1 MTNIISLDLS
11 LESDLVMARQRTR
24 QLAELLGFKVYEQT
38 SIATAVSEI
47 ARNAF
52 QYAGGGKIEFLVQGS
67 PQVFLIRISDRG
79 RGIDNLE
86 AILNGNYTSKTGMG
100 LGIIGAKRLT
110 DHFHIESIP
119 GIGTTVILGKQLP
132 SQTPIVKG
140 QYLAQ
145 ITQALAQRNSSSLFE
160 EMQRQNQELLNT
172 LAEIRAKQTELEQ
185 LNKELEETNR
195 GVVALY
201 AELDDKAEYLQ
212 RGSKLKSHFLA
223 DMSHEFRT
231 PLNSIL
237 SLSGLLLDRA
247 DGELS
252 SEQEKQ
258 VNFIRKSAEI
268 LSELVNNLLDIAKI
282 EAGKI
287 VVNPSQFSID
297 DVFSALRGMFRPLII
312 SDNISLVF
320 EAPID
325 IPKLYTDE
333 GKVSQILRN
342 FISNAVKFTE
352 QGEVRVSAKLG
363 SNNNI
368 VFSISDTGL
377 GIAPEDQQRIFE
389 QFIQIE
395 SPTQNRVKG
404 TGLGL
409 PLCLKLAEL
418 LGGSVSVQS
427 ELGVGS
433 TFIAT
438 IPLQYSLPKEEIVV
452 SEISW
457 MIDPNRYPVLVV
469 EDNLETLFIY
479 EKYLE
484 NSPFQVIPARTLQ
497 EARKALWEVRPRVVI
512 LDLLLEVENTWAF
525 ISEIKDNSFTQH
537 IPVIVLTVIDNR
549 QKAIALGADDFCVK
563 PVEKKWLLEK
573 LTALIKQ
580 KPVEKILIIDD
591 DPTARYLLKT
601 ILSDKGH
608 SVVEATSG
616 EEGIRTVYEEKPQL
630 IFLDLVMPK
639 LNGFQVIEHLKS
651 DPATKNIPVV
661 INTSKILDQ
670 SEKEYLESR
679 ALTIIPKYYSSTD
692 FMNNIIEETLKKV
705 YLY

>member
-52 QYAGGGKIEFLVQGS
+52 QYAGGGKVEFLVQGS

-79 RGIDNLE
+79 RGIYDLE

-119 GIGTTVILGKQLP
+119 AQGTTVILGKQLP
-132 SQTPIVKG
+132 SKTPIVKG

-145 ITQALAQRNSSSLFE
+145 IAQALAQRNSSSLFD

-172 LAEIRAKQTELEQ
+172 LAEIRAKQAELEQ

-237 SLSGLLLDRA
+237 SLSGLLLDRT
-247 DGELS
+247 DGDLS

-258 VNFIRKSAEI
+258 VNFIRNSAEI

-297 DVFSALRGMFRPLII
+297 DVFSALRGMFRPLIT

-320 EAPID
+320 EDPID

-352 QGEVRVSAKLG
+352 QGEVRVSAKLD
-363 SNNNI
+363 SNNNV

-418 LGGSVSVQS
+418 LGGNVSVES

-433 TFIAT
+433 TFVAT
-438 IPLQYSLPKEEIVV
+438 IPLQYSLPKEELV
-452 SEISW
+452 SSEMSW
-457 MIDPNRYPVLVV
+457 MIDSNRYPVLVV

-497 EARKALWEVRPRVVI
+497 EARKALWEVRPRVII
-512 LDLLLEVENTWAF
+512 LDLLLEIENTWAF
-525 ISEIKDNSFTQH
+525 ISEIKENSFTQH

-549 QKAIALGADDFCVK
+549 TKAIALGADDFCVK

-573 LTALIKQ
+573 LTTLIEQ
-580 KPVEKILIIDD
+580 KPLEKILIIDD
-591 DPTARYLLKT
+591 DPT
-601 ILSDKGH
+601 
-608 SVVEATSG
+608 
-616 EEGIRTVYEEKPQL
+616 
-630 IFLDLVMPK
+630 
-639 LNGFQVIEHLKS
+639 
-651 DPATKNIPVV
+651 
-661 INTSKILDQ
+661 
-670 SEKEYLESR
+670 
-679 ALTIIPKYYSSTD
+679 
-692 FMNNIIEETLKKV
+692 
-705 YLY
+705 